1 MPLDKNATIHTQS
14 RYDFQAP
21 LYNLM
26 EFFPEILFYRRWR
39 KSLWAQVKGNEVLEI
54 GVGTGKNIPYYP
66 ANASVIGIDLSKNML
81 AGARRSL
88 TGQTRKQVTLQE
100 MDAQQMTF
108 SDEQFDHVAATFV
121 FCSVPDPVL
130 GLQEALRVTKPG
142 GKLTLLEHTLA
153 DTPWLAWVMKKI
165 DGAAHWLFGFH
176 IARPTVEHVKA
187 AGWQVEQVENLSLF
201 NVFRR
206 ITAHKA

>member
-1 MPLDKNATIHTQS
+1 MPLDTNATKHTQN
-14 RYDFQAP
+14 RYDLQAP

-39 KSLWAQVKGNEVLEI
+39 KNFWKQIKGADVLEI

-66 ANASVIGIDLSKNML
+66 TNASVNGIDLSKNML
-81 AGARRSL
+81 ARARRSL
-88 TGQTRKQVTLQE
+88 MGQTRKQVTLQE

-108 SDEQFDHVAATFV
+108 PDEQFDHIAATFV

-142 GKLTLLEHTLA
+142 GKLILLEHTLA
-153 DTPWLAWVMKKI
+153 DTLWLAWVMRKI
-165 DGAAHWLFGFH
+165 DAITHWLFGFH

-187 AGWQVEQVENLSLF
+187 AGWQVEQVDNLSLF
-201 NVFRR
+201 NIFRR
-206 ITAHKA
+206 ITAQKV